1 MAHHGEM
8 LRGFFVRYGE
18 ALAAGDLRAIAECYA
33 VPALVLSDA
42 GSIPVAAREEI
53 EAAFRGA
60 TEAYRDQGLVAACP
74 TIIGSEATTGRLV
87 SADVRWDYLD
97 EQGRSSQQDGYRY
110 ILRLDEVGPRIQ
122 VVIATPVFVKL
133 TTETLHATFLQRH
146 ASSKRYTASL
156 L

>member
-1 MAHHGEM
+1 M

-60 TEAYRDQGLVAACP
+60 TEAYWDQGLVAACP

-122 VVIATPVFVKL
+122 VVIATPV
-133 TTETLHATFLQRH
+133 
-146 ASSKRYTASL
+146 SSS
-156 L
+156 

>member
-1 MAHHGEM
+1 MPHHGEM

-122 VVIATPVFVKL
+122 VVIATPV
-133 TTETLHATFLQRH
+133 
-146 ASSKRYTASL
+146 SSS
-156 L
+156 

>member
-1 MAHHGEM
+1 MPHHGEM

-74 TIIGSEATTGRLV
+74 TIIGSEATTG
-87 SADVRWDYLD
+87 
-97 EQGRSSQQDGYRY
+97 GSSPRTC
-110 ILRLDEVGPRIQ
+110 VG
-122 VVIATPVFVKL
+122 
-133 TTETLHATFLQRH
+133 TTSTSR
-146 ASSKRYTASL
+146 
-156 L
+156 